1 MADYAEKAQHLRR
14 WSLRT
19 IRQPRVACTIA
30 CQPWAIKGTTPTALK
45 HIFRNTIPI
54 VSCDKIQQIMHLFA
68 ATRFTLYYQHHC
80 HP

>member
-14 WSLRT
+14 WST
-19 IRQPRVACTIA
+19 HNIRYPRVACTIVW
-30 CQPWAIKGTTPTALK
+30 QPWAIKNATPMALK
-45 HIFRNTIPI
+45 YIFRNTIPI
-54 VSCDKIQQIMHLFA
+54 VSCGKIQQIMHLFA